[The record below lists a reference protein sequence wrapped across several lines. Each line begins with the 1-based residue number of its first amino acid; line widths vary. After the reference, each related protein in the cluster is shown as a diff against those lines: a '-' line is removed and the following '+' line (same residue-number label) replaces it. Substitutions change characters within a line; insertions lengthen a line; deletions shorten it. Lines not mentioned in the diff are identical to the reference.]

1 METSPQ
7 NLSNKYLHTLK
18 DSIFQI
24 SHAVHN
30 ADNIDILFKQIHKEV
45 ASLVHTNNFYIAL
58 YEKESNTISFPYYV
72 DINDSI
78 PKESIE
84 LGLGITS
91 LIIKSS
97 KPCLLNKKEYMKLV
111 DEGVINP
118 IGTPPESFLGV
129 PLMLHDNKSIG
140 IIAIQS
146 YTQDIIFNENDLEI
160 ISFIS
165 EQIALALEKFD
176 HIEQIEKSSKFDDL
190 TQLPNKAFFFDIA
203 IQQTINNNNTLLFV
217 LIDFDDFMLFIDKY
231 GEDIG
236 NKIIQKISIRL
247 KKIIDKEEVVSYW
260 GGDKFNLI
268 LKSNSNSII
277 NTKERIEHIMSVVR
291 KTIEIENHKFQVNPS
306 IGVSTFPKD
315 SRNIN
320 KLIRN
325 SEIAMNYVKNNGKNN
340 YKFYKHSI
348 KENLMQQ
355 FGVEVGLRRAIEN
368 QQWEIYYQPKF
379 KSANSIYGFEALIR
393 WAHPQRGLIS
403 PLEFIPIAE
412 KTDQIHEI
420 GKFVINNVCRQ
431 TKIWLDE
438 GYNLIGSI
446 NLSSRQLEQ
455 ESIVAEVKNALDDS
469 ELDPNFLE
477 LEITESIMMK
487 NEKKSMEILN
497 KIKDIGVL
505 LSIDDFGTGYSSF
518 NYLNE
523 MPVDTLKID
532 KTFISGIDKEN
543 EKFKIA
549 DTIISMAN
557 ELDISVIAEGVETY
571 EEFEALE
578 SAQCNKY
585 QGYYFSKPLTLNEFK
600 KIL

>member
-1 METSPQ
+1 MKTNPQ
-7 NLSNKYLHTLK
+7 NLSNKYLRKLK

-24 SHAVHN
+24 SHAVHD
-30 ADNIDILFKQIHKEV
+30 ADNIDILFKRIHQEI

-84 LGLGITS
+84 LGMGLTS

-97 KPCLLNKKEYMKLV
+97 KPYLLNKKDYLKLV
-111 DEGVINP
+111 DDNIINP

-129 PLMLHDNKSIG
+129 PLILHGNEPVG

-146 YTQDIIFNENDLEI
+146 YTQDIVFSKNDLEI
-160 ISFIS
+160 ICFIS
-165 EQIALALEKFD
+165 EQIGLALEKFN
-176 HIEQIEKSSKFDDL
+176 HIEQLEKSSKFDDL
-190 TQLPNKAFFFDIA
+190 TKLPNKTFFFDIA
-203 IQQTINNNNTLLFV
+203 LQQTIKNDNALLFV
-217 LIDFDDFMLFIDKY
+217 LIDFDDFMLFIDNY

-247 KKIIDKEEVVSYW
+247 KNIIRKDESVSYW

-268 LKSNSNSII
+268 LKSSSEVGS
-277 NTKERIEHIMSVVR
+277 KERIKSIMNIVK
-291 KTIEIENHKFQVNPS
+291 KTIEIENHKFQVNSS
-306 IGVSTFPKD
+306 IGVSMFPSD
-315 SRNIN
+315 SKNIN

-348 KENLMQQ
+348 KDNLMHQ
-355 FGVEVGLRRAIEN
+355 FGIEVGLRKAIEN

-379 KSANSIYGFEALIR
+379 KSPNSIYGFEALIR
-393 WAHPQRGLIS
+393 WMHPQRGVIS

-412 KTDQIHEI
+412 RSDQIHEI
-420 GKFVINNVCRQ
+420 GKFVIDNVCRQ
-431 TKIWLDE
+431 TKKWIDE

-446 NLSSRQLEQ
+446 NLSSKQLEE
-455 ESIVAEVKNALDDS
+455 ESIISEIKNALDNS
-469 ELDPNFLE
+469 RLDPKYLE
-477 LEITESIMMK
+477 LEITESTMMK
-487 NEKKSMEILN
+487 NEKKSMKILN

-532 KTFISGIDKEN
+532 KSFVSGIDKED

-549 DTIISMAN
+549 DTIINMAN
-557 ELDISVIAEGVETY
+557 ELDIAVIAEGVETH
-571 EEFEALE
+571 EEFKALE
-578 SAQCNKY
+578 SVKCNKY

>member
-1 METSPQ
+1 METNSR
-7 NLSNKYLHTLK
+7 NLNNKFLRKLK

-24 SHAVHN
+24 SHAVHD
-30 ADNIDILFKQIHKEV
+30 ADNIDILFKEIHKEI

-58 YEKESNTISFPYYV
+58 FEKENNTISFPYYV

-97 KPCLLNKKEYMKLV
+97 KPYLLNKCDYLKLV
-111 DEGVINP
+111 EENVISK

-129 PLMLHDNKSIG
+129 PLILHKNQPIG
-140 IIAIQS
+140 ILAIQS
-146 YTQDIIFNENDLEI
+146 YTKDIIFDQNDLEI
-160 ISFIS
+160 ICFIA
-165 EQIALALEKFD
+165 EQVGLALEKFN
-176 HIEQIEKSSKFDDL
+176 HIEQLEKSSKFDDL

-203 IQQTINNNNTLLFV
+203 LQKTIQNDSTLLFV
-217 LIDFDDFMLFIDKY
+217 LIDIDDFMLFIDNY
-231 GEDIG
+231 GEEIG
-236 NKIIQKISIRL
+236 NKIIQKISLRL
-247 KKIIDKEEVVSYW
+247 KNIINEDETVSYW

-268 LKSNSNSII
+268 LKSNSEDNLDVRIRDVI
-277 NTKERIEHIMSVVR
+277 NVV
-291 KTIEIENHKFQVNPS
+291 KDTIKIENHEFQVNSS
-306 IGVSTFPKD
+306 IGVSIFPND
-315 SRNIN
+315 SKNIN

-348 KENLMQQ
+348 KDDLMEQ
-355 FGVEVGLRRAIEN
+355 FGIEVGLRKAIEN
-368 QQWEIYYQPKF
+368 EQWEIYYQPKF
-379 KSANSIYGFEALIR
+379 NSSNSIYGFEALIR
-393 WAHPQRGLIS
+393 WIHPQRGIIS

-412 KTDQIHEI
+412 RSDQIHKI
-420 GKFVINNVCRQ
+420 GKFVIDNVCIQ
-431 TKIWLDE
+431 TKKWLDE

-446 NLSSRQLEQ
+446 NLSSKQLEK
-455 ESIVAEVKNALDDS
+455 ESIVLEIKRALDDS
-469 ELDPNFLE
+469 RLDPKYLE
-477 LEITESIMMK
+477 LEITESTMMK

-532 KTFISGIDKEN
+532 KSFVSGIDKED
-543 EKFKIA
+543 EKYKIA
-549 DTIISMAN
+549 DTIINMAN
-557 ELDISVIAEGVETY
+557 ELDIAVIAEGVETH
-571 EEFEALE
+571 EEFKALE
-578 SAQCNKY
+578 SAHCNKY
-585 QGYYFSKPLTLNEFK
+585 QGYYFSKPLTLNDFK

>member
-1 METSPQ
+1 METNSR
-7 NLSNKYLHTLK
+7 NLNNKFLRKLK

-24 SHAVHN
+24 SHAVHD
-30 ADNIDILFKQIHKEV
+30 ADNIDILFKEIHKEI

-58 YEKESNTISFPYYV
+58 FEKENNTISFPYYV

-97 KPCLLNKKEYMKLV
+97 KPYLLNKCDYLKLV
-111 DEGVINP
+111 EENVISK

-129 PLMLHDNKSIG
+129 PLILHKNQPIG
-140 IIAIQS
+140 ILAIQS
-146 YTQDIIFNENDLEI
+146 YTKDIIFDQNDLEI
-160 ISFIS
+160 ICFIA
-165 EQIALALEKFD
+165 EQVGLALEKFN
-176 HIEQIEKSSKFDDL
+176 HIEQLEKSSKFDDL

-203 IQQTINNNNTLLFV
+203 LQKTIQNDSTLLFV
-217 LIDFDDFMLFIDKY
+217 LIDIDDFMLFIDNY
-231 GEDIG
+231 GEEIG
-236 NKIIQKISIRL
+236 NKIIQKISLRL
-247 KKIIDKEEVVSYW
+247 KNIINEDETVSYW

-268 LKSNSNSII
+268 LKSNSEDNLDVRIRDVI
-277 NTKERIEHIMSVVR
+277 NVV
-291 KTIEIENHKFQVNPS
+291 KDTIKIENHEFQVNSS
-306 IGVSTFPKD
+306 IGVSIFPND
-315 SRNIN
+315 SKNIN

-348 KENLMQQ
+348 KDDLMEQ
-355 FGVEVGLRRAIEN
+355 FGIEVGLRKAIEN
-368 QQWEIYYQPKF
+368 EQWEIYYQPKF
-379 KSANSIYGFEALIR
+379 NSSNSIYGFEALIR
-393 WAHPQRGLIS
+393 WIHPQRGIIS

-412 KTDQIHEI
+412 RSDQIHKI
-420 GKFVINNVCRQ
+420 GKFVIDNVCIQ
-431 TKIWLDE
+431 TKKWLDE

-446 NLSSRQLEQ
+446 NLSSKQLEN
-455 ESIVAEVKNALDDS
+455 ELIVLEIKKALDDS
-469 ELDPNFLE
+469 RLDPKYLE
-477 LEITESIMMK
+477 LEITESTMMK

-532 KTFISGIDKEN
+532 KSFVSGIDKED
-543 EKFKIA
+543 EKYKIA
-549 DTIISMAN
+549 DTIINMAN
-557 ELDISVIAEGVETY
+557 ELDIAVIAEGVETH
-571 EEFEALE
+571 EEFKALE
-578 SAQCNKY
+578 SAHCNKY
-585 QGYYFSKPLTLNEFK
+585 QGYYFSKPLTLNDFK